1 MTEADY
7 QFPTGFPP
15 VNDMRSK
22 TVNHRRLRGLLA
34 IVMLG
39 AVWAGLAVAADEK
52 LPDSDVL
59 MRALVDE
66 LERSLTLQMEDLE
79 QPYFVQFDVDDSI
92 NYQLSAEYGALTG
105 SERDRSRRFRCQVRV
120 GSYELDNTNFAGGR
134 SSFRGRGSGRGGGGG
149 RASLPLDDDYLA
161 LRQAIWRAADRDYKS
176 AVETLTRKRAYMRDK
191 NIADRPGDFSPADA
205 VAHTE
210 PTAVLS
216 FDRSGWEENLE
227 RISAHFKEY
236 QQVQDAAVRL
246 AVGAANS
253 YVINSEGTR
262 LRVADTGALLIITA
276 QVQAED
282 GMRLSGG
289 RTYEGESTADF
300 PPLAQILS
308 DIDELV
314 AELTAVME
322 APLLDFYSGPVLFD
336 DTSAAQLFQAM
347 LADGVVGRP
356 DPVGEQRRGPWER
369 RSLENKL
376 GTRILPKS
384 FQVWDDPR
392 GDRYD
397 GKVLAGHYDYD
408 DEGVPAQRVHIV
420 ADGQLQEMCLS
431 RSPTKKLSGSNGH
444 GRRAPGG
451 GALSASI
458 ACLFVKDDEGIPD
471 DELKAALIEAARDAG
486 LDYGVRIKSL
496 KSLGITSS
504 QADLA
509 SMLMRRMR
517 GGRAGGGAS
526 LGDPVVAYK
535 VYVEDGRE
543 EPFRGCGFGPFRVT
557 ELKRIAA
564 AGETPRVYN
573 YISLGMGGASPPATI
588 VAPPILFEELELS
601 KIEQEHDKQPILK
614 APASR

>member
-1 MTEADY
+1 MIEAGY
-7 QFPTGFPP
+7 EFPTGFLP
-15 VNDMRSK
+15 VKDTRSK
-22 TVNHRRLRGLLA
+22 TVNHRRLRELLT

-39 AVWAGLAVAADEK
+39 AVCAGPAVAADEK

-66 LERSLTLQMEDLE
+66 LERSMTLQIEDLE
-79 QPYFVQFDVDDSI
+79 QPYFVQFDADDSLS
-92 NYQLSAEYGALTG
+92 YQFSAEYGALTG
-105 SERDRSRRFRCQVRV
+105 SERDRTRRFRCQVRV
-120 GSYELDNTNFAGGR
+120 GSYELDSTNFVEGR
-134 SSFRGRGSGRGGGGG
+134 SFFRGRGSGRGGGGQ
-149 RASLPLDDDYLA
+149 ASLPLDDDYLA
-161 LRQAIWRAADRDYKS
+161 LRQAIWRAADDGYKD

-191 NIADRPGDFSPADA
+191 NIAERPDDFSRAEA

-216 FDRSGWEENLE
+216 FDQAGWQENLE
-227 RISAHFKEY
+227 RISAHFKKY
-236 QQVQDAAVRL
+236 AQVQDAAVRL
-246 AVGAANS
+246 AVGASNS
-253 YVINSEGTR
+253 YVVNSEGTR

-300 PPLAQILS
+300 PPVTQILS

-314 AELTAVME
+314 ADLTAVME

-376 GTRILPKS
+376 GTRILPNS

-392 GDRYD
+392 DDRYE

-420 ADGQLQEMCLS
+420 ADGELQAMCLS
-431 RSPTKKLSGSNGH
+431 RSPIKELSGSNGH
-444 GRRAPGG
+444 GRRPPGG
-451 GALSASI
+451 GDASASI
-458 ACLFVKDDEGIPD
+458 ACLFVKDNEGIPD

-486 LDYGVRIKSL
+486 LEYGVRIKSL
-496 KSLGITSS
+496 KSLGITST
-504 QADLA
+504 QADLV

-517 GGRAGGGAS
+517 GGRGGGGTS

-543 EPFRGCGFGPFRVT
+543 EPFRGCGFGAFRVT

-564 AGETPRVYN
+564 AGDTPHVYN

-588 VAPPILFEELELS
+588 VAPPVLFEELELS
-601 KIEQEHDKQPILK
+601 RIEEEHDKLPILK
-614 APASR
+614 APAFR